1 MIKRLR
7 VPFLAEVE
15 DNFLLQSQFLCVC
28 RLLFHFRFT
37 AVACKYAGDSAK
49 SASGRLLITN
59 KLYNFCVQ
67 KWVYERDMNT
77 D

>member
-1 MIKRLR
+1 MIQRLR

-28 RLLFHFRFT
+28 RLLFHYRFT

-49 SASGRLLITN
+49 SASGRLQITN

-67 KWVYERDMNT
+67 KFGFMRET
-77 D
+77 